1 MSMLDQIKG
10 LIFNKKLNEK
20 GDAIRSIKIG
30 AEIYVLDVGK
40 PSPAG
45 SWIQKIGKEYYFDT
59 EQEVVIWLNENGW
72 RINIL
77 HES

>member
-10 LIFNKKLNEK
+10 IIFNNKLNEK

-30 AEIYVLDVGK
+30 VEIYVLDVGK

-59 EQEVVIWLNENGW
+59 EQEMVIWLNEDGW
-72 RINIL
+72 RINTL
-77 HES
+77 HKS